1 MNEIKITISGAELY
15 FTPQETENSI
25 TAVLTRMDGNIPEL
39 SVPTQVEIDGASV
52 PVTGIGRKAL
62 MGNRRLQKLTLPE
75 TLVQI
80 DDWALAGCRRL
91 REVTMP
97 RGKLG
102 KGVFQDCEGLRK
114 IQFSDGGSEDVAA
127 LLSEVA
133 RHDIVYLLDL
143 PAAGSAEWLRQWDA
157 WLLRFLD
164 QSDQEGYS
172 GQVPCGEEDY
182 GTSDVGSY
190 ESGRRREKAERCLL
204 RLMYQE
210 NLDAD
215 LKKRLSDYIS
225 GHTKGSADGEEA
237 WQMLLKKHP
246 EEKEWYQAFAASGG
260 LTEQNRDALL
270 ADIPEEYA
278 EMKAFFI
285 NHGQAEKKTEDFFSK
300 LAL

>member
-1 MNEIKITISGAELY
+1 MQEIRITVSGADLY
-15 FTPQETENSI
+15 FATAENENGI
-25 TAVLTRMDGNIPEL
+25 QAILNRMDGNAAEL
-39 SVPTQVEIDGASV
+39 AVPAHLDQNGSQI

-62 MGNRRLQKLTLPE
+62 MGNRRLQILTLPE
-75 TLVQI
+75 SLRSI

-97 RGKLG
+97 RVRLG
-102 KGVFQDCEGLRK
+102 KGVFQDCEALRR
-114 IQFSDGGSEDVAA
+114 IRFIDGGPEAASA

-133 RHDIVYLLDL
+133 RHDIVYLTDL
-143 PAAGSAEWLRQWDA
+143 TTVGSAEWFRQWDA
-157 WLLRFLD
+157 WLLRFLE

-204 RLMYQE
+204 RLMYPE
-210 NLDAD
+210 GITEE
-215 LKKRLSDYIS
+215 LKMRLREYIA
-225 GHTKGSADGEEA
+225 GHTVGCADGEEA

-246 EEKEWYQAFAASGG
+246 EEKEWYQAFAQAGG
-260 LTEQNRDALL
+260 LTEQNRDTLL
-270 ADIPEEYA
+270 GSIPEEYA

-285 NHGQAEKKTEDFFSK
+285 NHGQEKEKKTAFFAN

>member
-1 MNEIKITISGAELY
+1 MNEIKISLSGAELY
-15 FTPQETENSI
+15 FAPQETDNQI
-25 TAVLTRMDGNIPEL
+25 TAVLTRMDGNLAEL
-39 SVPTQVEIDGASV
+39 SIPAQIDHDGTYI
-52 PVTGIGRKAL
+52 PVSGIGRKAL
-62 MGNRRLQKLTLPE
+62 MGNRRLQKLLLPE
-75 TLVQI
+75 SLQKI

-91 REVTMP
+91 KEVVMP
-97 RGKLG
+97 RTALG
-102 KGVFQDCEGLRK
+102 KGVFQDCDGLRK
-114 IQFSDGGSEDVAA
+114 IYLSDGESEDAAA

-133 RHDIVYLLDL
+133 RHDIVYLMDL
-143 PAAGSAEWLRQWDA
+143 SAVGSAEWLRQWDA

-210 NLDAD
+210 GLDAD
-215 LKKRLSDYIS
+215 LKKRLADYIG

-246 EEKEWYQAFAASGG
+246 EEKEWYQAFADHGG

-285 NHGQAEKKTEDFFSK
+285 NRGQAEKKTEDFFSK

>member
-1 MNEIKITISGAELY
+1 MTEIKLSIDNADCCFTIDNVENPTGA
-15 FTPQETENSI
+15 T
-25 TAVLTRMDGNIPEL
+25 LTRFDGNLAEFSLP
-39 SVPTQVEIDGASV
+39 SEINYEGSMI

-75 TLVQI
+75 TLIQI

-97 RGKLG
+97 RAKLG

-114 IQFSDGGSEDVAA
+114 IRFSDGGSEDVAA

-157 WLLRFLD
+157 WLLRFLE

-204 RLMYQE
+204 RLIYPE
-210 NLDAD
+210 GIAEG
-215 LKKRLSDYIS
+215 LKERLQKYIS
-225 GHTKGSADGEEA
+225 DHTKGSAEGEEA
-237 WQMLLKKHP
+237 WQMLLQKHP
-246 EEKEWYQAFAASGG
+246 EEKEWYRAFAEAGG
-260 LTEQNRDALL
+260 LTEQNRDPLL
-270 ADIPEEYA
+270 GSIPEEYA

-285 NHGQAEKKTEDFFSK
+285 NFGQEKEKKAAFFDN

>member
-1 MNEIKITISGAELY
+1 MTELKLSIDNADCCFTIDNVENPTGA
-15 FTPQETENSI
+15 T
-25 TAVLTRMDGNIPEL
+25 LTRFDGNVAEFSLP
-39 SVPTQVEIDGASV
+39 SEIALEGRMI

-75 TLVQI
+75 TLIQI

-97 RGKLG
+97 RAKLG

-114 IQFSDGGSEDVAA
+114 IRFSDGGSEDVAA

-157 WLLRFLD
+157 WLLRFLE

-204 RLMYQE
+204 RLMYKE
-210 NLDAD
+210 SLDAD
-215 LKKRLSDYIS
+215 LEKRLADYIS
-225 GHTKGSADGEEA
+225 GHTKGSAEGEGA

-246 EEKEWYQAFAASGG
+246 EEKEWYQAFAVSGG
-260 LTEQNRDALL
+260 LNGQNRDALL

-278 EMKAFFI
+278 EMKAYFI
-285 NHGQAEKKTEDFFSK
+285 NHGQSEKKTEDFFAG

>member
-1 MNEIKITISGAELY
+1 MQEIRKTISGAELY
-15 FTPQETENSI
+15 FTLQETDNQI
-25 TAVLTRMDGNIPEL
+25 TSVLTRMDGNIPEL
-39 SVPTQVEIDGASV
+39 SVPAQVEHNSCRI

-62 MGNRRLQKLTLPE
+62 MGNRRLQKLRLPE

-102 KGVFQDCEGLRK
+102 KGVFQDCEALRK
-114 IQFSDGGSEDVAA
+114 IRFSDGGTEDAAA

-133 RHDIVYLLDL
+133 RHDIVYLLNL
-143 PAAGSAEWLRQWDA
+143 RSVGSAEWFRQWDA
-157 WLLRFLD
+157 WLLRFLE

-204 RLMYQE
+204 RLMYPE
-210 NLDAD
+210 GITEGLRE
-215 LKKRLSDYIS
+215 RLGNYIAS
-225 GHTKGSADGEEA
+225 HTVGCEQGEEA

-246 EEKEWYQAFAASGG
+246 EEKEWYRAFAEAGG
-260 LTEQNRDALL
+260 LHEQNRDQLL
-270 ADIPEEYA
+270 GSIPEEYA

-285 NHGQAEKKTEDFFSK
+285 NYGQEKEKKAVFFAN

>member
-1 MNEIKITISGAELY
+1 MNEIKINTSGAELC
-15 FTPQETENSI
+15 FTPQENDNQI
-25 TAVLTRMDGNIPEL
+25 TAILTRLDGNIPEL
-39 SVPTQVEIDGASV
+39 SVPAQVECENGSI
-52 PVTGIGRKAL
+52 PVTAIGRKAL
-62 MGNRRLQKLTLPE
+62 MGNRRLQKLILPE
-75 TLVQI
+75 TLVRI
-80 DDWALAGCRRL
+80 EDWALAGCRRL
-91 REVTMP
+91 KEVTMP
-97 RGKLG
+97 RVHLG

-114 IQFSDGGSEDVAA
+114 IRFSDGGSEDVAA

-133 RHDIVYLLDL
+133 RHDIVYLLNL
-143 PAAGSAEWLRQWDA
+143 REAGSGEWLRQWDA
-157 WLLRFLD
+157 WLKRLLE

-210 NLDAD
+210 SLDSE
-215 LKKRLSDYIS
+215 LKKRLADYIS
-225 GHTKGSADGEEA
+225 RHTKGSAAGEEA

-246 EEKEWYQAFAASGG
+246 EEKEWYRAFADHGG